1 MRRRRCRR
9 YIRRERY
16 AGACSRSFYVG
27 ANVEQEDIKAEFH
40 HGVLKLFVPK
50 KEAKAVEQKS
60 TIAIEG

>member
-1 MRRRRCRR
+1 MLVMVSPCGRKP
-9 YIRRERY
+9 
-16 AGACSRSFYVG
+16 RSWIWTVSYTHL
-27 ANVEQEDIKAEFH
+27 EDIKAEFH